1 MFRVLLV
8 DDEPSLRLTLAEF
21 LKRSGYE
28 GIAAPDYPSAVM
40 VAKGSYDVAVID
52 INLPGRSGIELLHEI
67 NSRESYVPVIMITG
81 EPNLSVI
88 PEIVRAGAYDFLAKP
103 VVKEVLL
110 KAVARATEKKL
121 LSAEKQRLEEEIKQR
136 AADLEIRIAERTAEL
151 IEAHDRLAHNGKV
164 AALGRVA
171 AQVAHEVR
179 NPLYGLLLYTTHLK
193 GELEGKLAQDQ
204 AELFDSMIDTIN
216 QLTTT
221 TEQILDLAR
230 PVRLALRPV
239 ELNCVVNAVLKLL
252 QLQISANG
260 IKVEFEQCDENP
272 TALLDEGCIRA
283 ALLNLLLNA
292 VEAMPAGG
300 TLSIT
305 TGIDGETLSLVIKD
319 TGAGMTEERIKKIFE
334 PFNSDKAGG
343 LGLGMPYAKKIIE
356 EHGGKI
362 AIESRLG
369 EGTQVC
375 ISLPAE
381 KHQSE
386 EHGGKIA
393 IESRLGEGTQ

>member
-8 DDEPSLRLTLAEF
+8 DDEPNLRLTLTEF
-21 LKRSGYE
+21 LKRAGYE
-28 GIAAPDYPSAVM
+28 VIAAPDYPSAVM
-40 VAKGSYDVAVID
+40 VGKGSYDVAVID

-136 AADLEIRIAERTAEL
+136 AADLEVRVAERTAEL
-151 IEAHDRLAHNGKV
+151 IEVHDRLAHSGKV

-193 GELEGKLAQDQ
+193 GELDGKLSAEQV
-204 AELFDSMIDTIN
+204 ELFDSMIDTIN
-216 QLTTT
+216 QLTST

-239 ELNCVVNAVLKLL
+239 DLNSLVGAVLKLL
-252 QLQISANG
+252 NLQIAAHG
-260 IKVEFEQCDENP
+260 INVRFDQCDANP
-272 TALLDEGCIRA
+272 TAMLDEACSRA

-292 VEAMPAGG
+292 VEAMPGGG
-300 TLSIT
+300 TLTIT
-305 TGIDGETLSLVIKD
+305 IGTNEETLTLVIQD
-319 TGAGMTEERIKKIFE
+319 TGLGMTEERVKKIFE
-334 PFNSDKAGG
+334 PFNSDKPRG

-356 EHGGKI
+356 EHGGEI
-362 AIESRLG
+362 RVESRFG
-369 EGTQVC
+369 EGTKVC
-375 ISLPAE
+375 INLPAE

-386 EHGGKIA
+386 GPSA
-393 IESRLGEGTQ
+393 

>member
-8 DDEPSLRLTLAEF
+8 DDEPSLRLTLTEF
-21 LKRSGYE
+21 LKRAGYE
-28 GIAAPDYPSAVM
+28 VVAAPDFQSALM
-40 VAKGSYDVAVID
+40 LHKGSFDVAVID
-52 INLPGRSGIELLHEI
+52 INLPGRSGIELLQVI

-110 KAVARATEKKL
+110 KAVGRATEKKV

-136 AADLEIRIAERTAEL
+136 AAELEVRVAERTAEL
-151 IEAHDRLAHNGKV
+151 IEAHDRLAHSGKV

-179 NPLYGLLLYTTHLK
+179 NPLYGLSLYATHLK
-193 GELEGKLAQDQ
+193 DELAGKLAPEQV
-204 AELFDSMIDTIN
+204 ELFDSMIDTIN

-239 ELNCVVNAVLKLL
+239 DLKCVVNAVLKLL
-252 QLQISANG
+252 QSQISANG
-260 IKVEFEQCDENP
+260 VKLEFEYGDSNT
-272 TALLDEGCIRA
+272 TAMLDEAFMHA

-292 VEAMPAGG
+292 VEAMPEGG
-300 TLSIT
+300 ILNISSVSNE
-305 TGIDGETLSLVIKD
+305 ETLSLVIKD
-319 TGAGMTEERIKKIFE
+319 TGSGMAEERIQKIFE
-334 PFNSDKAGG
+334 PFNSDKTGG
-343 LGLGMPYAKKIIE
+343 LGLGMPYAKRIIE
-356 EHGGKI
+356 EHRGKI
-362 AIESRLG
+362 SIESKVG
-369 EGTQVC
+369 EGTRVS
-375 ISLPAE
+375 IELPLE
-381 KHQSE
+381 KH
-386 EHGGKIA
+386 
-393 IESRLGEGTQ
+393 